1 MRSNLPEGCLSGR
14 PFRRV
19 APFTSLGEILEV
31 GDVVQDSTSDFAEAG
46 STTTAPF
53 FREETS
59 ADTQV
64 GRRFRFD
71 QQPVS
76 YVRGGLVSRNG
87 DVLLHRGVPP
97 SQSH

>member
-1 MRSNLPEGCLSGR
+1 
-14 PFRRV
+14 
-19 APFTSLGEILEV
+19 
-31 GDVVQDSTSDFAEAG
+31 
-46 STTTAPF
+46 
-53 FREETS
+53 
-59 ADTQV
+59 V